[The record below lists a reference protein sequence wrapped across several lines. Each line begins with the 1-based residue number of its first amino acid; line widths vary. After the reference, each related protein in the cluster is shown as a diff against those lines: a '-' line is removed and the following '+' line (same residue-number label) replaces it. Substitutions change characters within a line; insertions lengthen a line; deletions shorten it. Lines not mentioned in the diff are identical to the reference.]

1 MVIVLVTVLFATFAL
16 MAFMDKASTD
26 LIVASRESTSRRLRV
41 EAYSALETTLA
52 VLQNFR
58 TVSGP
63 LRSPAEGWTDP
74 LGFASWTPEDGH
86 TVDVAFEDETGKI
99 PLPRAD
105 AVQLTALFTAWDLS
119 ASDAERLTDA
129 LLNWMKKDYVGT
141 VTPDYDAAAIPYA
154 VPARS
159 MRSFSELAAI
169 DVARDMLYDENGR
182 PNDLYRRFVADV
194 SLFNYPKPNLNSA
207 PSDVQIALGA
217 LDPIQ
222 QGKLNEYFTGT
233 GAYTRQGPGYLTS
246 AGSALPI
253 MGGQASTTA
262 FDVQIR
268 ALRIH
273 ITVQDGKSVY
283 RLNVVVAPAGGAT
296 TVEEAATNK
305 PGTASASA
313 TGSTTSTTTPTT
325 TTTNSTGAGT
335 STSAAN
341 ATTTTPNLNYP
352 FTLLEIRENDEP
364 MPVAPPP
371 SAVPGSP

>member
-26 LIVASRESTSRRLRV
+26 LIVASRENTNRQLRA

-58 TVSGP
+58 TVGGS

-74 LGFASWTPEDGH
+74 IGFAGWTPEDGH
-86 TVDVAFEDETGKI
+86 TVDVQFEDETGKI

-141 VTPDYDAAAIPYA
+141 VTPDYDAATIPYA

-159 MRSFSELAAI
+159 LRSFSELAAI

-194 SLFNYPKPNLNSA
+194 SLYNYPKPNLNSA

-217 LDPIQ
+217 FDPVQ
-222 QGKLNEYFTGT
+222 QQKLTEYFSGT

-246 AGSALPI
+246 AGAALPI
-253 MGGQASTTA
+253 MGGQATTNA
-262 FDVQIR
+262 FDVLIR

-273 ITVQDGKSVY
+273 ITVQDGRSVY
-283 RLNVVVAPAGGAT
+283 RLNVVVAPPGGAT
-296 TVEEAATNK
+296 SVEETATNN
-305 PGTASASA
+305 PATASASG
-313 TGSTTSTTTPTT
+313 TGSNTTASAAATPSTSTTTTGTSTTGTTSTTPP
-325 TTTNSTGAGT
+325 
-335 STSAAN
+335 
-341 ATTTTPNLNYP
+341 PNLNYP
-352 FTLLEIRENDEP
+352 FTLLEIRENDD
-364 MPVAPPP
+364 PVPTAPPP
-371 SAVPGSP
+371 AAPGST